1 MLGEYFFKSGLVMNE
16 NLHWISYHGSFD
28 YGYFYRLIKLAPLPD
43 YQEDFLNEI
52 KIYFPHNYDMKYL
65 IGKKFGRDDILY
77 DNMQG
82 GLSRIA
88 DNLSYCL
95 MHRRIPSCIRQK
107 SHPNAW

>member
-65 IGKKFGRDDILY
+65 IGKKFGRDDIHY

-88 DNLSYCL
+88 DNLGIA
-95 MHRRIPSCIRQK
+95 R
-107 SHPNAW
+107 